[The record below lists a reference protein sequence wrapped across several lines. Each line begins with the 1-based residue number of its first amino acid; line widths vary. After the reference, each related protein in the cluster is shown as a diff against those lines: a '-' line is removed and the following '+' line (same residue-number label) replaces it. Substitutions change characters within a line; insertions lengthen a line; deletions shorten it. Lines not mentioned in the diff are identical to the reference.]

1 MYFLYPQE
9 VSHKTNVYD
18 MRTVPPV
25 KNVELVDL
33 KTEESEKQDDE
44 ITDDSP
50 PPYSSP
56 TNYTIPSLSAIH
68 TTV

>member
-1 MYFLYPQE
+1 M
-9 VSHKTNVYD
+9 YD

-33 KTEESEKQDDE
+33 KTKEPEKQDE